1 MKIKVSGSVMR
12 MRQQYHIYLSAEQ
25 GAQYAIL
32 PGDPGRVKQIA
43 DFLEKPRFV
52 ASNREFTTYCA
63 FLEGKSILNTSTG
76 IGGPSTAI
84 ALEELASCGV
94 HTVIRVGT
102 CGAMQ
107 PEIMAGDLIL
117 PTAAVR
123 MEGTSRE
130 YVPIEFPAVSDFSIL
145 QALTKASQSL
155 PSCVHTGIVQS
166 KDSFYGQHRPD
177 TMPVGQMLQ
186 TKWDA
191 WIKAGVLASE
201 MECAALFTVAAVR
214 KIRAGA
220 VLTALWNQQRQD
232 KGNQNKPIDH
242 TSAIQ
247 TAINALR
254 LLIQKNG

>member
-1 MKIKVSGSVMR
+1 MH
-12 MRQQYHIYLSAEQ
+12 QQYHIHLSKEQ

-43 DFLEKPRFV
+43 SFLEKPRFV

-63 FLEGKSILNTSTG
+63 YLEGKNVLVTSTG
-76 IGGPSTAI
+76 IGGPSAAI

-107 PEIMAGDLIL
+107 PEIMAGDLIV

-130 YVPIEFPAVSDFSIL
+130 YVPIEFPAVSDFSVV

-155 PSCVHTGIVQS
+155 PACVHTGVVQS

-177 TMPVGQMLQ
+177 TMPAGQMLQ
-186 TKWDA
+186 SKWEA

-201 MECAALFTVAAVR
+201 MECAALFTVAAIR

-220 VLTALWNQQRQD
+220 VLTAVWNQQRQD
-232 KGNQNKPIDH
+232 KGIYDKPVDH

-247 TAINALR
+247 SAIAALR
-254 LLIQKNG
+254 LLIQQNG